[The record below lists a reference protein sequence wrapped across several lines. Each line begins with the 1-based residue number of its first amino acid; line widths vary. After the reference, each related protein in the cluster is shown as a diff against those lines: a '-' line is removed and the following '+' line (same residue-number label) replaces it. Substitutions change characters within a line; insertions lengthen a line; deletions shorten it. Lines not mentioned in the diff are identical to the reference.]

1 MIRRRSLLA
10 ATGLAGC
17 ATHRP
22 LSRPVPLPDKPRPE
36 GGGRVLGVLELDG
49 SALGGDG
56 LSGLRIETPEDGPP
70 RLWAIGDRGSWSTAR
85 LRLDA
90 RGVPLALEEARTGRL
105 HDTHGQELRPM
116 YQADAESLARL
127 PEGGWL
133 VGFERWHR
141 IWRYRDL
148 DGPAEAVG
156 PLPGLEEAPL
166 NGGLEALAVLG
177 DGRWLALAE
186 QLPVAGDP
194 WLRAGWLGGPG
205 RWTRIAYRPRRGFDP
220 SDACPLPDGGALVL
234 ERRFAWTEGLSGR
247 LAHVTAAALAA
258 AREGTVLEGETV
270 LDLRPP
276 LPTDNWEGVGAFRH
290 AGRLLAALVSD
301 DNAIPVQRS
310 LLMVVSLEGV
320 AG

>member
-10 ATGLAGC
+10 LAGLAGC
-17 ATHRP
+17 ATQRP
-22 LSRPVPLPDKPRPE
+22 LSRPVPLPDGPLPE
-36 GGGRVLGVLELDG
+36 GGERVLGVLELDG

-56 LSGLRIETPEDGPP
+56 LSGLRVEAPPDGPP

-127 PEGGWL
+127 PGGGWL

-148 DGPAEAVG
+148 DGPAEATG

-166 NGGLEALAVLG
+166 NGGLESLAVLA

-186 QLPVAGDP
+186 WLPVAGDP
-194 WLRAGWLGGPG
+194 GLRAGWLGRPG
-205 RWTRIAYRPRRGFDP
+205 DWLRLSYRPQPGFDP
-220 SDACPLPDGGALVL
+220 SDACALPDGGALVL

-247 LAHVTAAALAA
+247 LAHVPAAALAA
-258 AREGTVLEGETV
+258 ARPGSVLEGRTV
-270 LDLRPP
+270 MRLVPP
-276 LPTDNWEGVGAFRH
+276 LPTDNWEGVGVFRH
-290 AGRLLAALVSD
+290 RDRLLAAIVSD
-301 DNAIPVQRS
+301 DNANPIQRS
-310 LLMVVSLEGV
+310 LLMVVSLDGL
-320 AG
+320 GG